1 MLNLIIMFILKPFA
15 FANGFLYK
23 IISIKVDFI
32 TLKKTYETNHLQ
44 LY

>member
-1 MLNLIIMFILKPFA
+1 MQMA
-15 FANGFLYK
+15 FLYK

-32 TLKKTYETNHLQ
+32 TLKKTYETSHLQ